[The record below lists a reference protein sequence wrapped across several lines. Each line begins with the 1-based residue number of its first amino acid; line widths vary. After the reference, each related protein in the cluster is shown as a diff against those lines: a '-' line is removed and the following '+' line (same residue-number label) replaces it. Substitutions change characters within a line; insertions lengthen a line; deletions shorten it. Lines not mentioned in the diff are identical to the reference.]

1 MDPLGEKGKQILA
14 QKKQVIEKQKREI
27 MMNREK
33 YRRPQEITEED
44 ADGKFLR
51 RTGLVSEERR

>member
-1 MDPLGEKGKQILA
+1 M
-14 QKKQVIEKQKREI
+14 IEKQKREI